1 MKKMLIFIILLMIY
15 QEDGG
20 GSTTNYR
27 RYQQVMIPPYHP
39 TESIQAT
46 FQFANTYADDITL
59 TWRISNRKYN
69 RALIYTQLFSPRNL
83 IQRSIM
89 LPSHLFDGLVSTLHL
104 QATRFR
110 FESSVDLQV
119 FPQASYQINQF
130 GSTFMSAN
138 TISRIDSLGF
148 INYEREHLQF
158 EGMSSQQLH
167 AIYGRFDLSVIRI
180 RFLSPIAKEIKFQD
194 ARLLIADHP
203 DLEGLP
209 LFQSTYRQL
218 ILQPIFSGHA
228 IELRMP
234 PLYVHPKTLFPSNV
248 PVTNYV
254 ATNYLFFP
262 LKAFL
267 DLRHHP
273 MKLQLQFNHF
283 HTFTLDYE
291 FHYVANKAV
300 FGSCLQSHTCIKI
313 YG

>member
-1 MKKMLIFIILLMIY
+1 
-15 QEDGG
+15 
-20 GSTTNYR
+20 
-27 RYQQVMIPPYHP
+27 
-39 TESIQAT
+39 
-46 FQFANTYADDITL
+46 
-59 TWRISNRKYN
+59 
-69 RALIYTQLFSPRNL
+69 
-83 IQRSIM
+83 M

-158 EGMSSQQLH
+158 EGMPSQQLH
-167 AIYGRFDLSVIRI
+167 AIYGRFDLSAIRI

-218 ILQPIFSGHA
+218 ILQTQFSYNSEQFSDASNAVEPSGDAILGIVPAYYVIDFSGRYQFKKNFSV
-228 IELRMP
+228 ELGITNLTNNQYFTRRATGYP
-234 PLYVHPKTLFPSNV
+234 GPGILPSDGV
-248 PVTNYV
+248 SFYTTIQYQ
-254 ATNYLFFP
+254 FK
-262 LKAFL
+262 LKN
-267 DLRHHP
+267 RH
-273 MKLQLQFNHF
+273 
-283 HTFTLDYE
+283 
-291 FHYVANKAV
+291 
-300 FGSCLQSHTCIKI
+300 
-313 YG
+313 